1 MSTVHRDRT
10 ISTPHPR
17 RLARHGLA
25 VAMVLACGASTL
37 GCAPASSTATTESA
51 PSPTA
56 VASPSAPSQ
65 AATPSAAAP
74 GGNPTGAAATTGPPP
89 TGAGIA
95 PSPVAPP
102 GTPPPPAG
110 LPGGGTRILGGK
122 LYVALY
128 GHPSTAALGLLGEQ
142 GTAATIR
149 RAKQYAARYRPHTK
163 RTVVPALEIIATIAS
178 ASAGADGDYS
188 RETPV
193 RTLRPLVDAARAAG
207 VYVVLDLQPGRTD
220 FLTQAKRYRSLL
232 LEPHVGLALDPEWRL
247 KPKQRHLRQVGS
259 VSSAEINKVSAW
271 LSELT
276 ATAGLPQKM
285 LLLHQFQLSM
295 IRDRSRLV
303 TDHPQ
308 LAFVIQMDGQGPQPA
323 KQDTWRALRA
333 NAPEA
338 VRFGWKNFID
348 EDHPMLTPKQTMR
361 QVKPTPVWVSYQ

>member
-1 MSTVHRDRT
+1 M
-10 ISTPHPR
+10 
-17 RLARHGLA
+17 
-25 VAMVLACGASTL
+25 
-37 GCAPASSTATTESA
+37 
-51 PSPTA
+51 PTA
-56 VASPSAPSQ
+56 GPPSAPALAAPPARAS
-65 AATPSAAAP
+65 AEAAGPTSATPTAAAP
-74 GGNPTGAAATTGPPP
+74 TAAAP
-89 TGAGIA
+89 TAGGATPA
-95 PSPVAPP
+95 PRA
-102 GTPPPPAG
+102 TPTARAG
-110 LPGGGTRILGGK
+110 LPGGGTTILGGK

-128 GHPSTAALGLLGEQ
+128 GHPSGPALGLLGEQ

-149 RAKQYAARYRPHTK
+149 RAKAYAAKYRPHTK
-163 RTVVPALEIIATIAS
+163 RTVVPALEVIATIAS

-188 RETPV
+188 RETSV

-259 VSSAEINKVSAW
+259 VSSSEINKVSAW

-295 IRDRSRLV
+295 IRDRGTLV
-303 TDHPQ
+303 TNHPQ
-308 LAFVIQMDGQGPQPA
+308 LAFVIQMDGQGSQPA

-333 NAPEA
+333 NAPKA
-338 VRFGWKNFID
+338 IRFGWKNFID